1 MSATTCEFES
11 HLAHQNKGRR
21 VPCALMEFTTTP
33 AEKSTV
39 RLEVTLA
46 VADVAAAIAQ
56 AVRHVAGHSRIPGF
70 RPGKAP
76 RSIVERFAGINR
88 ILDEATEILIER
100 GYRDAIMKSDI
111 VPLTSPKIDAKPIV
125 EGEPYTFT
133 ALIPVPPE
141 VKLGDYRGY
150 TFEPTFEEPDDAK
163 VEAVVNDL
171 RDSYATLTPVTDRGA
186 ELGDYAIIAFDGY
199 RSDNGLAIDG
209 ASSERMPIVL
219 GSDRLIPGFEA
230 QLVGAK
236 VGDATT
242 VEVTFPEDYQ
252 EAALQGV
259 PARFDVVI
267 NDLRARVPPPLDD
280 AFAAQVANVT
290 DVAGL
295 RAEILTRLKASAVDR
310 GRHEFADKIVEFAM
324 DGATVEIP
332 DPLIE
337 EEIDGLVDELAR
349 SIARQGLTFEQYLGA
364 AGKSVEEI
372 RAEMRERG
380 ERRAKTLL
388 VLSAVAGAEGVEV
401 PEELIDE
408 EVERAR
414 PQTQGQ
420 RKLEAY
426 LSSERGR
433 RAIRASLRRSLVVE
447 RLVDEWFDAHP
458 KAWPTWAPERP
469 ATPAAAKAPAK

>member
-1 MSATTCEFES
+1 
-11 HLAHQNKGRR
+11 
-21 VPCALMEFTTTP
+21 MEFTTTP

-186 ELGDYAIIAFDGY
+186 EMGDYAIIAFDGY

-280 AFAAQVANVT
+280 AFAAQVANVS

-372 RAEMRERG
+372 RGEMRERG

-401 PEELIDE
+401 PEEMIDE

-426 LSSERGR
+426 LTSERGR

-469 ATPAAAKAPAK
+469 ATPAAAKASAK

>member
-1 MSATTCEFES
+1 
-11 HLAHQNKGRR
+11 
-21 VPCALMEFTTTP
+21 MEFTTTP

-163 VEAVVNDL
+163 IEAVVNDL

-199 RSDNGLAIDG
+199 RADNGLAIDG

-388 VLSAVAGAEGVEV
+388 VLSSVAGAEGVEV

-426 LSSERGR
+426 LTSERGR

-469 ATPAAAKAPAK
+469 ATPTAANAPAK

>member
-1 MSATTCEFES
+1 
-11 HLAHQNKGRR
+11 
-21 VPCALMEFTTTP
+21 MEFTTTP

-133 ALIPVPPE
+133 AVIPVPPE

-186 ELGDYAIIAFDGY
+186 EMGDYAIIAFDGY

-267 NDLRARVPPPLDD
+267 NDLRARVPPPLND

-426 LSSERGR
+426 LTSERGR

-469 ATPAAAKAPAK
+469 ATPTAANAPAK

>member
-1 MSATTCEFES
+1 
-11 HLAHQNKGRR
+11 
-21 VPCALMEFTTTP
+21 
-33 AEKSTV
+33 
-39 RLEVTLA
+39 
-46 VADVAAAIAQ
+46 
-56 AVRHVAGHSRIPGF
+56 
-70 RPGKAP
+70 
-76 RSIVERFAGINR
+76 
-88 ILDEATEILIER
+88 
-100 GYRDAIMKSDI
+100 
-111 VPLTSPKIDAKPIV
+111 
-125 EGEPYTFT
+125 
-133 ALIPVPPE
+133 

-150 TFEPTFEEPDDAK
+150 TFEPTFEEPDEAK
-163 VEAVVNDL
+163 VEAVVTDL
-171 RDSYATLTPVTDRGA
+171 RDSYATLTAVTDRGA
-186 ELGDYAIIAFDGY
+186 AMGDYAIIAFDGY
-199 RSDNGLAIDG
+199 RVDSGLAIEG
-209 ASSERMPIVL
+209 ASSERMPIVI

-242 VEVTFPEDYQ
+242 VEVTFPADYQ

-295 RAEILTRLKASAVDR
+295 RAEILMRLKASAVDR
-310 GRHEFADKIVEFAM
+310 ARHEFADKIVEFAM
-324 DGATVEIP
+324 EGATVEIP

-380 ERRAKTLL
+380 ERRARTLL

-458 KAWPTWAPERP
+458 KVWPAWAPERP
-469 ATPAAAKAPAK
+469 ATPTAAKASAK

>member
-1 MSATTCEFES
+1 
-11 HLAHQNKGRR
+11 
-21 VPCALMEFTTTP
+21 MEFTTTP

-364 AGKSVEEI
+364 AGKSADEI
-372 RAEMRERG
+372 RGEMRERG

>member
-1 MSATTCEFES
+1 
-11 HLAHQNKGRR
+11 
-21 VPCALMEFTTTP
+21 MEFTTTP

-39 RLEVTLA
+39 RLEATLA

-133 ALIPVPPE
+133 AVIPVPPE

-150 TFEPTFEEPDDAK
+150 TFEPAFEEPDDAK

-186 ELGDYAIIAFDGY
+186 EMGDYAIIAFDGY

-364 AGKSVEEI
+364 AGKSAEEI
-372 RAEMRERG
+372 RGEMRERG

-401 PEELIDE
+401 PEELMDE

-426 LSSERGR
+426 LTSERGR

-469 ATPAAAKAPAK
+469 ATQTAANAPAK

>member
-1 MSATTCEFES
+1 
-11 HLAHQNKGRR
+11 
-21 VPCALMEFTTTP
+21 
-33 AEKSTV
+33 
-39 RLEVTLA
+39 
-46 VADVAAAIAQ
+46 
-56 AVRHVAGHSRIPGF
+56 
-70 RPGKAP
+70 
-76 RSIVERFAGINR
+76 
-88 ILDEATEILIER
+88 
-100 GYRDAIMKSDI
+100 MKSDI

-125 EGEPYTFT
+125 EGEAYTFT

-150 TFEPTFEEPDDAK
+150 TFEPTFEEPDATK

-171 RDSYATLTPVTDRGA
+171 RDSYATLTAVTDRGA

-199 RSDNGLAIDG
+199 RADNGLAIDG

-295 RAEILTRLKASAVDR
+295 RAEILMRLKASAVDR

-324 DGATVEIP
+324 EGATVEIP

-349 SIARQGLTFEQYLGA
+349 GIARQGLTFEQYLGA

-380 ERRAKTLL
+380 ERRARTLL

-469 ATPAAAKAPAK
+469 ATPTAANAPAK

>member
-1 MSATTCEFES
+1 
-11 HLAHQNKGRR
+11 
-21 VPCALMEFTTTP
+21 MEFTTTP

-46 VADVAAAIAQ
+46 VAEVGAAIAQ

-125 EGEPYTFT
+125 EGEAYTFN

-150 TFEPTFEEPDDAK
+150 TFEPTFEEPDATK

-171 RDSYATLTPVTDRGA
+171 RDSYATLTAVTDRGA

-199 RSDNGLAIDG
+199 RADNGQAIDG
-209 ASSERMPIVL
+209 ASSERMPIVV

-295 RAEILTRLKASAVDR
+295 RAEILMRLKASAVDR

-324 DGATVEIP
+324 EGATVEIP

-349 SIARQGLTFEQYLGA
+349 GIARQGLTFEQYLGA

-380 ERRAKTLL
+380 ERRARTLL

-469 ATPAAAKAPAK
+469 ATPTAANAPAK

>member
-1 MSATTCEFES
+1 
-11 HLAHQNKGRR
+11 
-21 VPCALMEFTTTP
+21 MEFTTTP

-100 GYRDAIMKSDI
+100 GYRDAIMKSDV

-150 TFEPTFEEPDDAK
+150 TFEPTFEEPDEAK

-199 RSDNGLAIDG
+199 RVDSGQAIDG

-364 AGKSVEEI
+364 AGKSADEI
-372 RAEMRERG
+372 RGEMRERG

>member
-1 MSATTCEFES
+1 
-11 HLAHQNKGRR
+11 
-21 VPCALMEFTTTP
+21 MEFTTTP

-133 ALIPVPPE
+133 ALIPVPPD

-150 TFEPTFEEPDDAK
+150 TFEPTFEQPDDAK

-199 RSDNGLAIDG
+199 RGDNGLAIDG

>member
-1 MSATTCEFES
+1 
-11 HLAHQNKGRR
+11 
-21 VPCALMEFTTTP
+21 MEFTTTP

-150 TFEPTFEEPDDAK
+150 SFEPTFEEPDEAK

-199 RSDNGLAIDG
+199 RGDNGLAIDG

-295 RAEILTRLKASAVDR
+295 RAEILMRLKASAVDR

-324 DGATVEIP
+324 EGATVEIP

-337 EEIDGLVDELAR
+337 EEIDGLIDELAR

-372 RAEMRERG
+372 RGEMRERG
-380 ERRAKTLL
+380 ERRARTLL

-458 KAWPTWAPERP
+458 KVWPAWAPERP
-469 ATPAAAKAPAK
+469 ATPTAANAPAK

>member
-1 MSATTCEFES
+1 
-11 HLAHQNKGRR
+11 
-21 VPCALMEFTTTP
+21 MEFTTTS

-100 GYRDAIMKSDI
+100 GYRDAIVKSDI

-133 ALIPVPPE
+133 AVIPVPPE

-150 TFEPTFEEPDDAK
+150 TFEPTFEEPDEAK

-199 RSDNGLAIDG
+199 RADNSLAIDG

-295 RAEILTRLKASAVDR
+295 RGEILTRLKASAVDR

-349 SIARQGLTFEQYLGA
+349 SITRQGLTFEQYLGA

-469 ATPAAAKAPAK
+469 ATPTAANAPAK

>member
-1 MSATTCEFES
+1 
-11 HLAHQNKGRR
+11 
-21 VPCALMEFTTTP
+21 MEFTTTP

-100 GYRDAIMKSDI
+100 GYRDAIMKSDV

-150 TFEPTFEEPDDAK
+150 TFEPTFEEPDEAK

-186 ELGDYAIIAFDGY
+186 EMGDYAIIAFDGY
-199 RSDNGLAIDG
+199 RVDSGQAIDG

-364 AGKSVEEI
+364 AGKSADEI
-372 RAEMRERG
+372 RGEMRERG

>member
-1 MSATTCEFES
+1 
-11 HLAHQNKGRR
+11 
-21 VPCALMEFTTTP
+21 MEFTTTP

-163 VEAVVNDL
+163 IEAVVNDL

-199 RSDNGLAIDG
+199 RADNGLAIDG

-259 PARFDVVI
+259 PARSDVVI

-388 VLSAVAGAEGVEV
+388 VLSSVAGAEGVEV

-426 LSSERGR
+426 LTSERGR

-469 ATPAAAKAPAK
+469 ATPTAANAPAK

>member
-1 MSATTCEFES
+1 
-11 HLAHQNKGRR
+11 
-21 VPCALMEFTTTP
+21 MEFKTPP

-46 VADVAAAIAQ
+46 VAEVAAAIAQ

-76 RSIVERFAGINR
+76 RPIVERFAGINR

-171 RDSYATLTPVTDRGA
+171 RDSYATLTAVTDRGA

-199 RSDNGLAIDG
+199 RVDTGVAIEG

-267 NDLRARVPPPLDD
+267 NDLRARIPPPLDD

-295 RAEILTRLKASAVDR
+295 RAEILMRLKASAVDR
-310 GRHEFADKIVEFAM
+310 ARHEFADKIVEFAM
-324 DGATVEIP
+324 EGATVEIP

-349 SIARQGLTFEQYLGA
+349 SIARQGLTFEQYLNA
-364 AGKSVEEI
+364 AGKSVEEL
-372 RAEMRERG
+372 RADLRERG
-380 ERRAKTLL
+380 ERRARTLL

-469 ATPAAAKAPAK
+469 ATPTAAKAPAK

>member
-1 MSATTCEFES
+1 
-11 HLAHQNKGRR
+11 
-21 VPCALMEFTTTP
+21 MEFTTTP

-46 VADVAAAIAQ
+46 VAEVGAAIAQ

-125 EGEPYTFT
+125 EGEAYTFT

-150 TFEPTFEEPDDAK
+150 AFEPTFEEPDATK

-171 RDSYATLTPVTDRGA
+171 RDSYATLTAVTDRGA

-199 RSDNGLAIDG
+199 RADNGLAIDG

-295 RAEILTRLKASAVDR
+295 RAEILMRLKASAVDR

-324 DGATVEIP
+324 GGATVEIP

-349 SIARQGLTFEQYLGA
+349 GIARQGLTFEQYLGA

-380 ERRAKTLL
+380 ERRARTLL

-469 ATPAAAKAPAK
+469 ATPTAANAPAK

>member
-1 MSATTCEFES
+1 
-11 HLAHQNKGRR
+11 
-21 VPCALMEFTTTP
+21 MEFTTTP

-186 ELGDYAIIAFDGY
+186 EMGDYAIIAFDGY

-310 GRHEFADKIVEFAM
+310 GRHEFADKVVEFAM

-469 ATPAAAKAPAK
+469 ATPAAANAPAK

>member
-1 MSATTCEFES
+1 
-11 HLAHQNKGRR
+11 
-21 VPCALMEFTTTP
+21 MEITTTP

-364 AGKSVEEI
+364 AGKNVEEI

-388 VLSAVAGAEGVEV
+388 VLSSVAGAEGVEV

-458 KAWPTWAPERP
+458 KAWPSWAPERP
-469 ATPAAAKAPAK
+469 ATPAAANAPAK

>member
-1 MSATTCEFES
+1 
-11 HLAHQNKGRR
+11 
-21 VPCALMEFTTTP
+21 MEFTTTP

-133 ALIPVPPE
+133 AVIPVPPE

-186 ELGDYAIIAFDGY
+186 EMGDYAIIAFDGY

-242 VEVTFPEDYQ
+242 IEVTFPEDYQ
-252 EAALQGV
+252 EASLQGV

-364 AGKSVEEI
+364 AGKSAEEI
-372 RAEMRERG
+372 RGEMRERG

-426 LSSERGR
+426 LTSERGR

-469 ATPAAAKAPAK
+469 ATPTSANAPAK

>member
-1 MSATTCEFES
+1 
-11 HLAHQNKGRR
+11 
-21 VPCALMEFTTTP
+21 MEFTTTP

-46 VADVAAAIAQ
+46 VADVDAAITQ

-133 ALIPVPPE
+133 AVIPVPPE

-150 TFEPTFEEPDDAK
+150 TFEPTFEEPDEAK

-199 RSDNGLAIDG
+199 RADNGLAIDG

-290 DVAGL
+290 HVAGL

-388 VLSAVAGAEGVEV
+388 VLSSVAGAEGVEV

-469 ATPAAAKAPAK
+469 ATPAATKASAK

>member
-1 MSATTCEFES
+1 
-11 HLAHQNKGRR
+11 
-21 VPCALMEFTTTP
+21 MEFKTTP

-46 VADVAAAIAQ
+46 VAEVAAAIAQ

-76 RSIVERFAGINR
+76 RPIVERFAGINR

-171 RDSYATLTPVTDRGA
+171 RDSYATLTAVTDRGA

-199 RSDNGLAIDG
+199 RVDTGVAIEG

-267 NDLRARVPPPLDD
+267 NDLRARIPPPLDD

-295 RAEILTRLKASAVDR
+295 RAEILMRLKASAVDR
-310 GRHEFADKIVEFAM
+310 ARHEFADKIVEFAM
-324 DGATVEIP
+324 EGATVEIP

-349 SIARQGLTFEQYLGA
+349 SIARQGLTFEQYLNA
-364 AGKSVEEI
+364 AGKSVEEL
-372 RAEMRERG
+372 RADLRERG
-380 ERRAKTLL
+380 ERRARTLL
-388 VLSAVAGAEGVEV
+388 VLSAIAGAEGVEV

-469 ATPAAAKAPAK
+469 ATPTVAKAPAK

>member
-1 MSATTCEFES
+1 
-11 HLAHQNKGRR
+11 
-21 VPCALMEFTTTP
+21 MEFTTTP

-39 RLEVTLA
+39 RLEVTLE

-76 RSIVERFAGINR
+76 RSIVERFAGVNR

-150 TFEPTFEEPDDAK
+150 TFEPTFEEPDEAK
-163 VEAVVNDL
+163 VEAVVTDL
-171 RDSYATLTPVTDRGA
+171 RDSYATLTAVTDRGA
-186 ELGDYAIIAFDGY
+186 AMGDYAIIAFDGY
-199 RSDNGLAIDG
+199 RVDTGVAIDG
-209 ASSERMPIVL
+209 ASSERMPIVI

-295 RAEILTRLKASAVDR
+295 RAEILMRLKVSAVDR
-310 GRHEFADKIVEFAM
+310 ARHEFADKIVEFAM
-324 DGATVEIP
+324 EGSTVEIP

-380 ERRAKTLL
+380 ERRARTLL

-458 KAWPTWAPERP
+458 KVWPAWAPERP
-469 ATPAAAKAPAK
+469 ATPTATKASAK

>member
-125 EGEPYTFT
+125 EGEAYTFT

-150 TFEPTFEEPDDAK
+150 TFEPTFEEPDEAK
-163 VEAVVNDL
+163 VEAVVSDL
-171 RDSYATLTPVTDRGA
+171 RDSYATLTAVTDRGA

-199 RSDNGLAIDG
+199 RVDTGVAIDG

-295 RAEILTRLKASAVDR
+295 RAEILMRLKASAVDR
-310 GRHEFADKIVEFAM
+310 ARHEFADKIVEFAM
-324 DGATVEIP
+324 EGATVEIP

-372 RAEMRERG
+372 RSEMRERG
-380 ERRAKTLL
+380 ERRARTLL

-458 KAWPTWAPERP
+458 KVWPAWAPERP
-469 ATPAAAKAPAK
+469 ATPTAAKASAK

>member
-1 MSATTCEFES
+1 
-11 HLAHQNKGRR
+11 
-21 VPCALMEFTTTP
+21 MEFKTTP

-46 VADVAAAIAQ
+46 VAEVAAAIAQ

-76 RSIVERFAGINR
+76 RPIVERFAGINR

-125 EGEPYTFT
+125 EGEAYTFT

-171 RDSYATLTPVTDRGA
+171 RDSYATLTAVTDRGA

-199 RSDNGLAIDG
+199 RVDTGIAIDG

-295 RAEILTRLKASAVDR
+295 RAEILMRLKASAVDR
-310 GRHEFADKIVEFAM
+310 ARHEFADKIVEFAM
-324 DGATVEIP
+324 EGATVEIP

-349 SIARQGLTFEQYLGA
+349 SIARQGLTFEQYLSA
-364 AGKSVEEI
+364 AGKSVEEL
-372 RAEMRERG
+372 RTDMRERG
-380 ERRAKTLL
+380 ERRARTLL

-469 ATPAAAKAPAK
+469 ATPTAAKAPAK

>member
-1 MSATTCEFES
+1 
-11 HLAHQNKGRR
+11 
-21 VPCALMEFTTTP
+21 MEFTTTP

-46 VADVAAAIAQ
+46 VEEVAAAISQ

-76 RSIVERFAGINR
+76 RSIVERFAGISR
-88 ILDEATEILIER
+88 ILDEATEIAIER

-111 VPLTSPKIDAKPIV
+111 VPLTSPKIEGKPIV

-150 TFEPTFEEPDDAK
+150 TFEPSFEEPDEAK
-163 VEAVVNDL
+163 VDAVVNDL
-171 RDSYATLTPVTDRGA
+171 RDSYATLTAVTDRGA

-199 RSDNGLAIDG
+199 RADNGLAIDG

-252 EAALQGV
+252 EASLQGV

-295 RAEILTRLKASAVDR
+295 RAEILMRLKASAVDR

-324 DGATVEIP
+324 EGATVEIP

-349 SIARQGLTFEQYLGA
+349 SIARQGLTLEQYLSA
-364 AGKSVEEI
+364 AGKSAEEI
-372 RAEMRERG
+372 RGEMRERG
-380 ERRAKTLL
+380 ERRARTLL

-426 LSSERGR
+426 LTSERGR

-458 KAWPTWAPERP
+458 AAWPTWAPERP
-469 ATPAAAKAPAK
+469 ATATAANASAK

>member
-1 MSATTCEFES
+1 
-11 HLAHQNKGRR
+11 
-21 VPCALMEFTTTP
+21 MEFKTTP

-39 RLEVTLA
+39 RLEVALA
-46 VADVAAAIAQ
+46 VAEVAAAIAQ

-76 RSIVERFAGINR
+76 RPIVERFAGINR

-171 RDSYATLTPVTDRGA
+171 RDSYATLTAVTDRGA

-199 RSDNGLAIDG
+199 RVDTGVAIEG

-267 NDLRARVPPPLDD
+267 NDLRARIPPPLDD

-295 RAEILTRLKASAVDR
+295 RAEILMRLKASAVDR
-310 GRHEFADKIVEFAM
+310 ARHEFADKIVEFAM
-324 DGATVEIP
+324 EGATVEIP

-349 SIARQGLTFEQYLGA
+349 SIARQGLTFEQYLNA
-364 AGKSVEEI
+364 AGKSVEEL
-372 RAEMRERG
+372 RADLRERG
-380 ERRAKTLL
+380 ERRARTLL

-469 ATPAAAKAPAK
+469 ATPTAAKAPAK

>member
-1 MSATTCEFES
+1 
-11 HLAHQNKGRR
+11 
-21 VPCALMEFTTTP
+21 MEFKTTP

-46 VADVAAAIAQ
+46 VAEVAAAIAQ

-76 RSIVERFAGINR
+76 RPIVERFAGINR

-171 RDSYATLTPVTDRGA
+171 RDSYATLTAVTDRGA

-199 RSDNGLAIDG
+199 RVDTGVAIEG

-267 NDLRARVPPPLDD
+267 NDLRARIPPPLDD

-295 RAEILTRLKASAVDR
+295 RAEILMRLKASAVDR
-310 GRHEFADKIVEFAM
+310 ARHEFADKIVEFAM
-324 DGATVEIP
+324 EGATVEIP

-349 SIARQGLTFEQYLGA
+349 SIARQGLTFEQYLNA
-364 AGKSVEEI
+364 AGKSVEEL
-372 RAEMRERG
+372 RADLRERG
-380 ERRAKTLL
+380 ERRARTLL

-469 ATPAAAKAPAK
+469 ATPTAAKAPAK

>member
-1 MSATTCEFES
+1 
-11 HLAHQNKGRR
+11 
-21 VPCALMEFTTTP
+21 MEFTTTP

-111 VPLTSPKIDAKPIV
+111 VPLTSPKIDAKPII

-150 TFEPTFEEPDDAK
+150 TFEPTFEEPDEAK

-199 RSDNGLAIDG
+199 RADNGLAIDG

-295 RAEILTRLKASAVDR
+295 RAEILMRLKASAVDR

-388 VLSAVAGAEGVEV
+388 VLSSVAGAEGVEV

-426 LSSERGR
+426 LTSERGR

-469 ATPAAAKAPAK
+469 ATPTAANAPAK

>member
-1 MSATTCEFES
+1 
-11 HLAHQNKGRR
+11 
-21 VPCALMEFTTTP
+21 MEFTTTP

-46 VADVAAAIAQ
+46 VAEVGAAIAQ

-125 EGEPYTFT
+125 EGEAYTFT

-150 TFEPTFEEPDDAK
+150 TFEPTFEEPDATK

-171 RDSYATLTPVTDRGA
+171 RDSYATLTAVTDRGA

-199 RSDNGLAIDG
+199 RADNGLAIDG

-295 RAEILTRLKASAVDR
+295 RAEILMRLKASAVDR

-324 DGATVEIP
+324 EGATVEIP

-349 SIARQGLTFEQYLGA
+349 GIARQGLTFEQYLGA

-380 ERRAKTLL
+380 ERRARTLL

-458 KAWPTWAPERP
+458 KVWPAWAPERP
-469 ATPAAAKAPAK
+469 ATPTAANAPAK

>member
-1 MSATTCEFES
+1 
-11 HLAHQNKGRR
+11 
-21 VPCALMEFTTTP
+21 MEFTTTP

-133 ALIPVPPE
+133 AVIPVPPE

-199 RSDNGLAIDG
+199 RADNGLAIDG

-295 RAEILTRLKASAVDR
+295 RAEILMRLKASAVDR

-372 RAEMRERG
+372 RGEMRERG

-388 VLSAVAGAEGVEV
+388 VLSSVAGAEGVEV

-469 ATPAAAKAPAK
+469 ATPTAANAPAK

>member
-1 MSATTCEFES
+1 
-11 HLAHQNKGRR
+11 
-21 VPCALMEFTTTP
+21 MEFTTTP

-150 TFEPTFEEPDDAK
+150 TFEPTFEEPNEAK

-199 RSDNGLAIDG
+199 RVDSGQAIDG

-364 AGKSVEEI
+364 AGKSADEI
-372 RAEMRERG
+372 RGEMRERG

-469 ATPAAAKAPAK
+469 ETPAAAKAPAK

>member
-1 MSATTCEFES
+1 
-11 HLAHQNKGRR
+11 
-21 VPCALMEFTTTP
+21 MEFTTTP

-56 AVRHVAGHSRIPGF
+56 AVRHVAGQSRIPGF

-125 EGEPYTFT
+125 EGEPYTF
-133 ALIPVPPE
+133 AAVIPVPPE

-150 TFEPTFEEPDDAK
+150 SFEPTFEEPDEAK

-199 RSDNGLAIDG
+199 RSDSGLAIDG

-372 RAEMRERG
+372 RTEMRERG

-469 ATPAAAKAPAK
+469 ATPAAAKASAK

>member
-1 MSATTCEFES
+1 
-11 HLAHQNKGRR
+11 
-21 VPCALMEFTTTP
+21 MEFTTTP

-46 VADVAAAIAQ
+46 VADVAAAIDQ

-100 GYRDAIMKSDI
+100 SYRDAIMKSDI

-199 RSDNGLAIDG
+199 RGDNGLAIDG

-364 AGKSVEEI
+364 AGKNAEEI
-372 RAEMRERG
+372 RGEMRERG

-426 LSSERGR
+426 LTSERGR

-469 ATPAAAKAPAK
+469 ATPAAANAPAK